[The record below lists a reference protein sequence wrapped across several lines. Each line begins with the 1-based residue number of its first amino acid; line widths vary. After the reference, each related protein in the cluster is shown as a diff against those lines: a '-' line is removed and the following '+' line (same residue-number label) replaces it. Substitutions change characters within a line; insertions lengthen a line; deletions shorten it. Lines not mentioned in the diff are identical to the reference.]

1 VNIKEHNNG
10 KFSVSAK
17 PVIAAVLLCC
27 QPLAVLAAD
36 QVTPPGAGS
45 ILQQV
50 QPIKPAVPSSAGT
63 GLTIER
69 EGGAQSPASAPF
81 RVNRIE
87 ISGNTTF
94 DTATLHALVADAEG
108 KDIGLSQLGEV
119 VGRITDYYRDHGF
132 PLARAVIPA
141 QSIRDGLVRVMVI
154 EARFGKVTVENHSRA
169 SDALLQQTLATL
181 QAGQS
186 VSQAQLDHALLLVSD
201 IPGVNATSVLKPGDT
216 TGTSD
221 LLVQANPG
229 APFAAGVTVDNTG
242 NRYTGRTRLGGNVSI
257 IDPLRHGDVLTVSAL
272 TSGSDM
278 NYGSLSYETLLN
290 GLGTRIGGSYSALH
304 YKLGDTLAALDGH
317 GTAQVASAWIKH
329 PFIRTREAN
338 LYAQLQFDNKQLDDQ
353 IGASNIDTKRHLDN
367 FTATVNGDWRTGWL
381 SGGVGTWS
389 LGILE
394 GKVSFDNMLA
404 QLADSATAKTQGS
417 FSKWNANVAYLQNLS
432 QNNALYVTLAGQS
445 SNGNLDA
452 SEKMAA
458 GGPYSVRAYDVGVL
472 SGDTGVFGSAE
483 LRHDLGQFWAGD
495 WQALVF
501 VDSQH
506 ITVNKTPWLAGNNNA
521 SLSGAGA
528 GINWYGVDQ
537 WHAKL
542 YVATP
547 IGATPELA
555 GKDKSTRAWAEIG
568 KNF

>member
-1 VNIKEHNNG
+1 M
-10 KFSVSAK
+10 
-17 PVIAAVLLCC
+17 AAVKPIVAVALLCC
-27 QPLAVLAAD
+27 QSLAALAVD
-36 QVTPPGAGS
+36 QATPPGAGS
-45 ILQQV
+45 ILQQI
-50 QPIKPAVPSSAGT
+50 QPIKPAAPSSAGT

-69 EGGAQSPASAPF
+69 DGGAQSPPSAPF

-87 ISGNTTF
+87 ISGNTTY
-94 DTATLHALVADAEG
+94 DAATLHALVADVEG

-119 VGRITDYYRDHGF
+119 VARITDYYRDHGY

-141 QSIRDGLVRVMVI
+141 QSIRDGVVRVMVI
-154 EARFGKVTVENHSRA
+154 EARFGKVAVENHSRA
-169 SDALLQQTLATL
+169 SDALLQQTLASL

-221 LLVQANPG
+221 LLVQANAT
-229 APFAAGVTVDNTG
+229 APFAGGVTVDNTG
-242 NRYTGRTRLGGNVSI
+242 NRYTGRTRLGANLSV
-257 IDPLRHGDVLTVSAL
+257 IDPLQHGDMLTLSAL

-278 NYGSLSYETLLN
+278 DFGSLSYETLLN
-290 GLGTRIGGSYSALH
+290 GLGTRIGASYSALH
-304 YKLGDTLAALDGH
+304 YKLGDTLTALDGH

-338 LYAQLQFDNKQLDDQ
+338 LYAQLQFDDKQLDDQ

-367 FTATVNGDWRTGWL
+367 WTASVNGDWRTSCL

-389 LGILE
+389 LSVLE
-394 GKVSFDNMLA
+394 GKVAFDNALA
-404 QLADSATAKTQGS
+404 QAADSATAKTQGN

-432 QNNALYVTLAGQS
+432 QSNALYVTLAGQS

-452 SEKMAA
+452 SEKMTA
-458 GGPYSVRAYDVGVL
+458 GGPYTVRAYDVGVL
-472 SGDTGVFGSAE
+472 SGDAGVFGSVE

-495 WQALVF
+495 WQALAF
-501 VDSQH
+501 LDGER
-506 ITVNKTPWLAGNNNA
+506 ITVNKTPWLPGDNNA
-521 SLSGAGA
+521 TMNGAGL
-528 GINWYGVDQ
+528 GLNWFGVEQ

-547 IGATPELA
+547 IGATPELV